1 MSSQARTVSL
11 KPPQGAIR
19 TTDNKNDN
27 LWRCQNSLSL
37 TCTYHGDD
45 IEVPCGR
52 WRNCKPCARRLQHR
66 LRQRFL
72 AGIAEVPQG
81 RQAMF
86 LTLTFSGQDAPD
98 EDEAQRC
105 WRSLTRRL
113 RYRDLLGEYGFVL
126 QRTKR
131 GTLHFH
137 GIAHMPWMDD
147 DLAEWRALLT
157 ASGFGVQNKLVV
169 AEPSHAGYV
178 TRYISARLADLAP
191 LRRAYGFSRSFPQ
204 PEAVKERRQA
214 EELLADLGA
223 KPECHWELSRVVV
236 GLLRRS

>member
-1 MSSQARTVSL
+1 VSL
-11 KPPQGAIR
+11 SLKRAQRAIR
-19 TTDNKNDN
+19 ISDNEN
-27 LWRCQNSLSL
+27 LWHCQNSLSL

-52 WRNCKPCARRLQHR
+52 WRTCKPCARRLQHR
-66 LRQRFL
+66 LRLRFL
-72 AGIAEVPQG
+72 AGIEQVPTG

-86 LTLTFSGQDAPD
+86 FTLTFPAQNAPD
-98 EDEAQRC
+98 EAEAQRC

-137 GIAHMPWMDD
+137 GIGQMSWMNDG
-147 DLAEWRALLT
+147 LAEWRSLLL
-157 ASGFGVQNKLVV
+157 ASGFGVQNKLLV

-178 TRYISARLADLAP
+178 TRYISTRLADLAP
-191 LRRAYGFSRSFPQ
+191 LRRAYSFSRNFPQ
-204 PEAVKERRQA
+204 TEAVRKRR
-214 EELLADLGA
+214 ETNELLAELGA
-223 KPECHWELSRVVV
+223 RPECHWEPSGAVAAY
-236 GLLRRS
+236 

>member
-1 MSSQARTVSL
+1 MSSQARTLSWKL
-11 KPPQGAIR
+11 PKGAIR
-19 TTDNKNDN
+19 ITDNKNDN
-27 LWRCQNSLSL
+27 LWRCRNSLSL
-37 TCTYHGDD
+37 TCTYHGDEM
-45 IEVPCGR
+45 EVPCGR

-86 LTLTFSGQDAPD
+86 LTLTFSAQDAPD

-157 ASGFGVQNKLVV
+157 ASGFGIQNKLVV
-169 AEPSHAGYV
+169 AAPSHAGYV
-178 TRYISARLADLAP
+178 TRYISTRLADLAP
-191 LRRAYGFSRSFPQ
+191 LRRAYGFSRRFPQ
-204 PEAVKERRQA
+204 ARSVKDRRET
-214 EELLADLGA
+214 EELLAGLDA
-223 KPECHWELSRVVV
+223 KTECAWKLSGVVASQ
-236 GLLRRS
+236 LR